1 MMKILLVC
9 AAGMSTSL
17 LVRKIQ
23 KAMPN
28 ENVNWVVAS
37 QPAENLDMYIDD
49 YDVILLGPQ
58 ISHRLGGFRKEYAH
72 KHKIIELLN
81 YVDYGLG
88 NGENIIRFV
97 KSKL

>member
-1 MMKILLVC
+1 MKILLVC

-28 ENVNWVVAS
+28 ESVDWIVSS
-37 QPAENLDMYIDD
+37 QPAENLDLYIDE

-58 ISHRLGGFRKEYAH
+58 ISHRLKGIQKEFAH